1 MEEQFEAGT
10 LVQLK
15 SGGPIMTV
23 ESYNKDS
30 DKYFCEWFSNGK
42 RNSELFRKTS
52 LQQFKPAPGII

>member
-1 MEEQFEAGT
+1 MEEKFEDGA

-23 ESYNKDS
+23 ESYHKDS
-30 DKYFCEWFSNGK
+30 DKYNCEWFANGK

-52 LQQFKPAPGII
+52 LTRYEPSAGFF

>member
-1 MEEQFEAGT
+1 MEDKFEDGT

-30 DKYFCEWFSNGK
+30 DKYVCEWFTNGK
-42 RNSELFRKTS
+42 RNSELFRRTS
-52 LQQFKPAPGII
+52 LNKYNPTAGFI